1 MSSIPTAG
9 SEEAETS
16 ADPDSTA
23 SGTTIVPHPTTSE
36 IQPVSDASKPPV
48 LGDEW
53 KSEYE
58 SNLAKWKHEN
68 AVQRE
73 KAEKVRGEWETKR
86 SSIGPTG
93 FVGVK
98 AGQREPELGEHL
110 AKIQRGATGELGA
123 SWEEVS
129 EADSPA
135 VISVNITPVSF
146 FFVFSF
152 TPMTLILTF
161 L

>member
-23 SGTTIVPHPTTSE
+23 SGTTIVPPPTTSE

-146 FFVFSF
+146 FSSS
-152 TPMTLILTF
+152 PLPR
-161 L
+161 